1 MRTLVNL
8 QHNQFQNDIRFG
20 DNKVDLG
27 QKGFTLVELM
37 IVVAII
43 GILASIAMPSYTD
56 YVKKGKAAEA
66 TSTLADLRVKMEQ
79 YYQDNRT
86 YVGGACAPAS
96 GAKFFTYTCSVAAS
110 ATAYTLQAA
119 GNTAEGMGDFNFTV
133 DQSNTK
139 TSKFDGSATVTGCWL
154 NKKASAC

>member
-1 MRTLVNL
+1 MCNVLQRKVNASST
-8 QHNQFQNDIRFG
+8 
-20 DNKVDLG
+20 
-27 QKGFTLVELM
+27 QKGFTLVEIM
-37 IVVAII
+37 VVVAIV
-43 GILASIAMPSYTD
+43 GILASIAFPSYTN

-79 YYQDNRT
+79 FFQDNRT
-86 YVGGACAPAS
+86 YEGGACAPTS
-96 GAKFFTYTCSVAAS
+96 GAKYFTYSCTTQT

-133 DQSNTK
+133 DQSNAK